1 MEEQAPID
9 LIHLTGIEGNS
20 VVVRVTG
27 PEMSPTNL
35 VGEIIVD
42 TSFVRGS
49 IKTWLAAPEDLT
61 EWSEAL
67 DALADDGWDSISWRK
82 EKKATEL
89 HIDFEEFFEDEDDPR
104 ATVTVRD
111 RSMSLTTVKVAIT
124 LADGWIEDHRARV
137 DKVRQAWPV
146 H

>member
-27 PEMSPTNL
+27 PPTNL

-42 TSFVRGS
+42 TDFVRGS
-49 IKTWLAAPEDLT
+49 IKTWLAPEDLT
-61 EWSEAL
+61 EWSGAL
-67 DALADDGWDSISWRK
+67 DSLADGSDSISWRK
-82 EKKATEL
+82 NKKATEL

-111 RSMSLTTVKVAIT
+111 RSMSLTTVEVAIT
-124 LADGWIEDHRARV
+124 LADGWIEDHRARL
-137 DKVRQAWPV
+137 DKVRQARPE